1 MIERRELCRHLLQL
15 IVSPREI
22 VLLLCALFR
31 GLGSKAVPFGRLCE
45 ANITKNIYDTGFLHC
60 SLDNIKEAFL
70 IQRNNTFVQLSKES
84 RYQYAVQSTHS
95 SNRSCKFAFKINCP
109 LRVLRNNHLFAF
121 MALYPPLV
129 TALNTC
135 MMRTIIPPQSRYIRI
150 TQARLYPPLIRRVG
164 FIRFSPFGK
173 PVLCV

>member
-1 MIERRELCRHLLQL
+1 M
-15 IVSPREI
+15 PPGEI

-45 ANITKNIYDTGFLHC
+45 ANITKKIYDTGFLNC
-60 SLDNIKEAFL
+60 SLDKIKEAFL

-95 SNRSCKFAFKINCP
+95 SNCSCKSAFKINCP

-121 MALYPPLV
+121 MALYAPLV

-150 TQARLYPPLIRRVG
+150 TQARFTLPLFDAWASLDFLRLESLFDVFECVVLG
-164 FIRFSPFGK
+164 VDFIDAGAP
-173 PVLCV
+173 